1 MNVECR
7 LLYKFQGGQSTSIC
21 QYLPGN
27 TTGMENTHICRHFAN
42 LHSCAC
48 IFKGSKS
55 NLTGFTNDNIQHWFG
70 GKTCVFYIEV
80 TVFSADLAPKF
91 RCVLNNP
98 VCNLLVC
105 SVTYHNALSSE
116 ARTDLISWYFPE
128 VNTNFHDNISV
139 CVEVL
144 WPSQPNGGMLST
156 VSLPN
161 HTFNG

>member
-1 MNVECR
+1 MLSVGYCINSRVVNR
-7 LLYKFQGGQSTSIC
+7 PVFARIFL
-21 QYLPGN
+21 YLPGN

-42 LHSCAC
+42 LDSCAC

-55 NLTGFTNDNIQHWFG
+55 NLTGFTNDNIRHWFG

-105 SVTYHNALSSE
+105 WVTYHNAPSSE
-116 ARTDLISWYFPE
+116 ARIDLISWYFPE

-139 CVEVL
+139 CLCWGFMAQSTQWGHVERG
-144 WPSQPNGGMLST
+144 QFT
-156 VSLPN
+156 
-161 HTFNG
+161 